1 MARQWELSHQKN
13 KSWNNV
19 TMIAC
24 PVTKIAHTD
33 AYYDGEVLTMRYFLR
48 GGTRTSFFCWEVL
61 KICKPQSEVVEVR
74 KIVKV
79 R

>member
-33 AYYDGEVLTMRYFLR
+33 VLYYD
-48 GGTRTSFFCWEVL
+48 
-61 KICKPQSEVVEVR
+61 SEVDTDNEIFFKGR
-74 KIVKV
+74 Y
-79 R
+79 